1 MNTQSRCWYMALM
14 YILTLSTFILS
25 RPALAQRGEPQLIK
39 PLRAAPSLTGAGE
52 WINTAGPLRLANLR
66 GKIVVLDFWTYCC
79 SNCMHILPELK
90 KLERSYPNNVVVIG
104 VHSGKFATEHNADNI
119 REAVLRHE
127 IEHPVLNDP
136 NHLIWRRY
144 NVRMWPTLCI
154 IDPNGRLLA
163 RHEGEIR
170 FPILDR
176 FLRNRLAGYRKMKLL
191 DETPLRFELE
201 SHNAKVTPLK
211 FPGKV
216 LANEASRRLFIADSN
231 HNRIVITSLDGDLID
246 VIGSGVIGRA
256 DGSFQTCS
264 FNHPQGLALSK
275 RSLYVADTENHMIRK
290 VDLDTKTVSTVSGT
304 GRQAPVRPRPGS
316 RHLNSPWDLC
326 LHKETIYIAM
336 AGARQLWKLSTRG
349 GIAKWFSGNGVEDIV
364 DGRLKSTVYGQL
376 GYASYAQPSGLA
388 TDGKWLYVADS
399 EGSSIRAVPL
409 RTGPTR
415 YVRTVLGTS
424 SLSNNRLFTFGDRDG
439 RVTQALL
446 QHPLGVVSVG
456 QRLFIADTYNNKIKM
471 LDLQS
476 GLIRTLA
483 GAPQPG
489 NTDNP
494 PRFDEPAGISYA
506 AGKLFVADTNNHS
519 IRVVNLNSGKVSTL
533 VIDGLPAPSPAEPP
547 AAFLLPGSKTVQ
559 FEPARVAAVQ
569 QQLVIDVQLQL
580 PVGNK
585 LNPSMPLQYTI
596 LRGNFVD
603 TSLLDKLQIVETNDA
618 RFKVHVPLRSES
630 GQSRFELAIKYFY
643 CQEGFESF
651 CRVTSVKF
659 AGEVQLSS
667 QANRKTLQLHHGAP

>member
-1 MNTQSRCWYMALM
+1 MNTQSRWYMTLMCALISC
-14 YILTLSTFILS
+14 ILILP
-25 RPALAQRGEPQLIK
+25 RPAPAQRGEPQLVK

-52 WINTAGPLRLANLR
+52 WINSAGPLQLANLR
-66 GKIVVLDFWTYCC
+66 GKIVILDFWTYCC

-90 KLERSYPNNVVVIG
+90 KLERAYPNNVVVIG

-154 IDPNGRLLA
+154 IDPTGRLLA

-170 FPILDR
+170 FPVLDR
-176 FLRNRLAGYRKMKLL
+176 FLRNRLAGYRKMRQL

-201 SHNAKVTPLK
+201 SHVAKATPLK

-216 LANEASRRLFIADSN
+216 LADETSRRLFISDSN
-231 HNRIVITSLDGDLID
+231 HNRIVITSLDGNLID
-246 VIGSGVIGRA
+246 VVGSGAIGKQ
-256 DGSFQTCS
+256 DGSYQACS
-264 FNHPQGLALSK
+264 FNHPQGLALFK
-275 RSLYVADTENHMIRK
+275 QSLYVADTENHLIRK
-290 VDLDTKTVSTVSGT
+290 VDLDSRKVSTVSGT
-304 GRQAPVRPRPGS
+304 GRQASVRPRPGS

-336 AGARQLWKLSTRG
+336 AGAHQLWKLSTRG

-409 RTGPTR
+409 RTGATR
-415 YVRTVLGTS
+415 YVQTVLGTS
-424 SLSNNRLFTFGDRDG
+424 ALANNRLFTFGDRDG
-439 RVTQALL
+439 RVSQALL
-446 QHPLGVVSVG
+446 QHPLGIVSVG

-476 GLIRTLA
+476 RVIRTLA
-483 GAPQPG
+483 GTPQPG

-506 AGKLFVADTNNHS
+506 AGKLYVADTNNHS
-519 IRVVNLNSGKVSTL
+519 IRVLDLNNRTVSTL
-533 VIDGLPAPSPAEPP
+533 VIDRLPAPNPTEPP
-547 AAFLLPGSKTVQ
+547 TAFLLPGSKTIK
-559 FEPARVAAVQ
+559 FEPAHIQAMQR
-569 QQLVIDVQLQL
+569 QLVIDVQLQL

-585 LNPSMPLQYTI
+585 LNSSVPLQYTI
-596 LRGNFVD
+596 LQGDFVD
-603 TSLLDKLQIVETNDA
+603 ASLIDKLQILETDNA
-618 RFKVHVPLRSES
+618 RFNLRVPLRRET
-630 GQSRFELAIKYFY
+630 GQSRFELAVKYFY
-643 CQEGFESF
+643 CQEGLESV
-651 CRVTSVKF
+651 CRVSSVKF
-659 AGEVQLSS
+659 AGEVHLSS
-667 QANRKTLQLHHGAP
+667 QSGRKSLQLRQIAP